1 MIRLVVADDHPIV
14 REGLKCLVEPY
25 GDIRLV
31 GEAIDGHDALTK
43 ARELRPDVL
52 LRDVSMP
59 GPHVLEVLGQPGSVT
74 PTVAVLVLS
83 VHPERLYAVR
93 ALRTGAAG
101 YLTKD
106 RSAEELIGA
115 IRHVYTGGRYVTST
129 LAELLADEVG
139 GETPGSAH
147 QSLSN
152 REYEVFRFLT
162 SGHSVSEIGARLSLS
177 PKTVSTYRA
186 RLFKKIRCKS
196 NADLVRYAADRD
208 LV

>member
-106 RSAEELIGA
+106 RSAEDLIGA
-115 IRHVYTGGRYVTST
+115 II
-129 LAELLADEVG
+129 AERQDRE
-139 GETPGSAH
+139 H
-147 QSLSN
+147 LS
-152 REYEVFRFLT
+152 
-162 SGHSVSEIGARLSLS
+162 GAAVQEGPLRVARR
-177 PKTVSTYRA
+177 PRA
-186 RLFKKIRCKS
+186 I
-196 NADLVRYAADRD
+196 
-208 LV
+208 